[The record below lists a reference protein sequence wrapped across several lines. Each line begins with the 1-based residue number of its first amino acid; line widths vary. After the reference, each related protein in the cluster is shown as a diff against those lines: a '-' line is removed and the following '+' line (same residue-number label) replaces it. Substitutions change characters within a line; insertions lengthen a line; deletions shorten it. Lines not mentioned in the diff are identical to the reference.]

1 MEIVRLRGVYQNL
14 EKKNKELESKI
25 DDLTLKNNHLSKE
38 NISLKY
44 SRKELPKQNNNA
56 NDKNK
61 LDNIKSFNIL
71 KSIFYCL
78 SRSALLDFICYNKT
92 IQGKLCINIEDYKKF
107 GNRIKIGEI
116 TGLGKEYKLNTDILI
131 FEGW

>member
-25 DDLTLKNNHLSKE
+25 DDLTLKNNNLSKE

-44 SRKELPKQNNNA
+44 SRKELSKQNNNV

-61 LDNIKSFNIL
+61 
-71 KSIFYCL
+71 
-78 SRSALLDFICYNKT
+78 
-92 IQGKLCINIEDYKKF
+92 
-107 GNRIKIGEI
+107 I
-116 TGLGKEYKLNTDILI
+116 TE
-131 FEGW
+131 E